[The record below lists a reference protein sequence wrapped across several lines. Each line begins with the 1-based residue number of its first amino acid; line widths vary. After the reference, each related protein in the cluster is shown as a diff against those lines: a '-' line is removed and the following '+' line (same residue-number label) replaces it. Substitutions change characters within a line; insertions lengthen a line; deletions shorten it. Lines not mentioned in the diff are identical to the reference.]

1 MKKQLTAVLAPLALA
16 GAFILPL
23 ATQAHAAI
31 VQNTPGIDRR
41 EARQQRRIERG
52 VRRGGLTRHEAMRLE
67 RREAR
72 VQRME
77 DRARSDGR
85 VTYQERRRINRHLNH
100 VSRGINRQRYDRQRR
115 RY

>member
-1 MKKQLTAVLAPLALA
+1 MKKQLTAMLAPLALL
-16 GAFILPL
+16 GAFMLPL
-23 ATQAHAAI
+23 ATQARAAAI
-31 VQNTPGIDRR
+31 QNTPGIDRR

-52 VRRGGLTRHEAMRLE
+52 VRRGRLTRHEVMRLE
-67 RREAR
+67 RRESKI
-72 VQRME
+72 QREE

-100 VSRGINRQRYDRQRR
+100 VNRGLYRHRHNRQRR